1 MMTRKN
7 VCVRGLIVMA
17 VKSLKT
23 TQKAKNMED
32 LYTCLLLQYIPDICH
47 ERHEYI
53 RANFFWPV

>member
-32 LYTCLLLQYIPDICH
+32 LYTFLLLQ
-47 ERHEYI
+47 
-53 RANFFWPV
+53 